1 MLRGGARTRCT
12 RGFTPVFIDEILSE
26 NSDIS
31 SSEISDTSE
40 SLFVNTSEED
50 LDSSEDN

>member
-50 LDSSEDN
+50 LDSSEDD